1 MFFSVITKN
10 WIWEILTKDL
20 VAFKIW
26 DEVKDEKC
34 LNYGCSLKKKFLR
47 GGGSRKTNR
56 QGGLPKT
63 GGLDSL
69 QIWEGAWHKKRGER
83 FIPNAHYTS
92 CM

>member
-34 LNYGCSLKKKFLR
+34 LNYECSLKK
-47 GGGSRKTNR
+47 
-56 QGGLPKT
+56 
-63 GGLDSL
+63 
-69 QIWEGAWHKKRGER
+69 
-83 FIPNAHYTS
+83 
-92 CM
+92 